1 MTQMTVRTD
10 TINLRVNGSAREIPA
25 GSTIA
30 DLLATLGIDPRMVV
44 VEHNGRIVRDR
55 ADLAAH
61 RLNSGDQIE
70 IVHFVGGG

>member
-1 MTQMTVRTD
+1 MTQMTVRGD

-30 DLLATLGIDPRMVV
+30 DLLATIGIDPRMVV
-44 VEHNGRIVRDR
+44 VEHNGEIVRDR
-55 ADLAAH
+55 ASFATRPLSSSD
-61 RLNSGDQIE
+61 RIE